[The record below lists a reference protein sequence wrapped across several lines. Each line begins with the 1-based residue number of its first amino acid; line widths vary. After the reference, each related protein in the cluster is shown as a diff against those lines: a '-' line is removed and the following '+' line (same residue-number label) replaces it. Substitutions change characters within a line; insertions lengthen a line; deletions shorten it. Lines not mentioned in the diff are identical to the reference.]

1 MNPTFLISIAEVGN
15 GTVFAVIKSLNER
28 KKRPVHASN
37 MKLLMA
43 KISKEVRKRH
53 QLLQRFPAPEPPKI
67 MQPGEAR
74 VLWTPNGD

>member
-15 GTVFAVIKSLNER
+15 GTVFAVIKSLNES
-28 KKRPVHASN
+28 KKMSIQAPN
-37 MKLLMA
+37 MKLLMSR
-43 KISKEVRKRH
+43 ISKDIRKRH
-53 QLLQRFPAPEPPKI
+53 QLLQRFPTPEPPKI